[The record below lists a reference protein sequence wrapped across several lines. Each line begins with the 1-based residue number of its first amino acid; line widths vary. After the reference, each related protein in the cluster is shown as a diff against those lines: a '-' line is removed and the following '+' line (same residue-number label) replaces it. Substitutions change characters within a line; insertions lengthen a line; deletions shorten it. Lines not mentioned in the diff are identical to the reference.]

1 MFWNDVVRRLESEV
15 PTFVIDAWVRPLIA
29 EANGDRIRLLCP
41 SALHRDRV
49 RDRFLRQMRKLA
61 AAEAG
66 KPIEIEL
73 ELVASTSA
81 KPISAPTAPKT
92 PEQRATPIS
101 KPAPQTRKVRRP
113 EQTNLPYT
121 FENFV
126 VGACNRLAREASL
139 AVAQGTQQTVNPLYL
154 ASAPGLGKTHLA
166 RAIAEARTRTEGR
179 VIYTT
184 SESFTNQ
191 FTGAIRNRK
200 MDQFKKRFRNACDL
214 LVVEDVQ
221 FLGGKKATQFVL
233 TADRLPAEIT
243 GLDDRVRSHMTAG
256 LVATLETPDALV
268 RREILRTKAA
278 SGGVRL
284 PSDCLDLL
292 VDVVRGSV
300 RDLEGVLVQLVT
312 TSSLLKRPIDMELTE
327 QSLAKVSALCTA
339 KQRLAIGTILE
350 VVAKLYET
358 TPAALASR
366 SRRKEAVVPRQIAM
380 YLCRRYTRESTS
392 AIARAFARSHP
403 SVANAEKVIER
414 RVLESARHRAT
425 SARKR
430 PFPLPHRGHF
440 SPAGRIGATT
450 RSLLAGES
458 CGFTCGVARP
468 LSGPAPGWR
477 ILRIHLRRRAS
488 PIGAGS
494 WLANPADSLAGG

>member
-29 EANGDRIRLLCP
+29 EENGDRIRLLCP

-61 AAEAG
+61 AAAAG
-66 KPIEIEL
+66 KTIEIEP
-73 ELVASTSA
+73 EVVASTSA
-81 KPISAPTAPKT
+81 VPISPPAAPKP
-92 PEQRATPIS
+92 PEQRATPRS
-101 KPAPQTRKVRRP
+101 EPALRTRKVRRP
-113 EQTNLPYT
+113 EQANLPYT

-154 ASAPGLGKTHLA
+154 ASASGLGKTHLA

-200 MDQFKKRFRNACDL
+200 MDQFKKRFRNDCDL

-221 FLGGKKATQFVL
+221 FLGGKKATQFELFQTLSHLIDIGARVVL

-243 GLDDRVRSHMTAG
+243 GLDDRMRSHMTAG

-284 PSDCLDLL
+284 PDDCLDLL

-327 QSLAKVSALCTA
+327 QSLAKVSALCTT

-366 SRRKEAVVPRQIAM
+366 SRRKDAVVPRQIAM
-380 YLCRRYTRESTS
+380 YLCRRYTQESTS

-403 SVANAEKVIER
+403 SVTNAEKVIER
-414 RVLESARHRAT
+414 RVLESAPFRYRIEAV
-425 SARKR
+425 SARLDELERK
-430 PFPLPHRGHF
+430 P
-440 SPAGRIGATT
+440 
-450 RSLLAGES
+450 
-458 CGFTCGVARP
+458 
-468 LSGPAPGWR
+468 
-477 ILRIHLRRRAS
+477 AS
-488 PIGAGS
+488 P
-494 WLANPADSLAGG
+494 

>member
-1 MFWNDVVRRLESEV
+1 MSSPPMFWNDVVRRLESEV

-221 FLGGKKATQFVL
+221 FLGGKKATQFELFQTLSHLIDIGARVVL

-300 RDLEGVLVQLVT
+300 RDLEGVL
-312 TSSLLKRPIDMELTE
+312 
-327 QSLAKVSALCTA
+327 
-339 KQRLAIGTILE
+339 
-350 VVAKLYET
+350 
-358 TPAALASR
+358 
-366 SRRKEAVVPRQIAM
+366 
-380 YLCRRYTRESTS
+380 
-392 AIARAFARSHP
+392 
-403 SVANAEKVIER
+403 
-414 RVLESARHRAT
+414 
-425 SARKR
+425 
-430 PFPLPHRGHF
+430 
-440 SPAGRIGATT
+440 
-450 RSLLAGES
+450 
-458 CGFTCGVARP
+458 
-468 LSGPAPGWR
+468 
-477 ILRIHLRRRAS
+477 
-488 PIGAGS
+488 
-494 WLANPADSLAGG
+494 